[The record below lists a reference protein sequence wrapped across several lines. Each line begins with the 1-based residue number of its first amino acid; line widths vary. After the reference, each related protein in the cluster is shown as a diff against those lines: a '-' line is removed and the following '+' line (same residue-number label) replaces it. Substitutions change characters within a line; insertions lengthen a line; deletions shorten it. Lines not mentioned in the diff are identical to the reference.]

1 MKSKEFKLHM
11 KNLGLSFPK
20 CIEWSKDLIV
30 LYKYKPFGVGKDY
43 PYIPIF
49 KKPVELSVLE
59 DKITY
64 RVVAKYPM
72 IMVSAS
78 GIVRYTDTA
87 KLIKQHPTPVYKRL
101 AIMVNNV
108 KVSISGHRLVALA
121 WIPND
126 DYVTKNVVDHRDG
139 KKINNVVSNLRWVS
153 NATNVA
159 SASNRT
165 DRRWWVKKIGS
176 DIIHKFSSLTKVGEF
191 FRRNKA
197 SYSATRAPFKV
208 VVSTGTYIVEDV
220 LNFTGWS
227 LEQEDSKP
235 IKIAKLRLLNLKT
248 NKEIVF
254 KAVKEVMNFL
264 NVSKATVRYRFDYR
278 KGVPIKGYNVAIND
292 EPYPAIQERPIQR
305 GVILEKDGE
314 VKEFESLRKA
324 AEFLNIDRKT
334 LVKNSERNG
343 YTITIKQ

>member
-1 MKSKEFKLHM
+1 MRSEEFKLHI
-11 KNLGLSFPK
+11 KNLNLVFPK
-20 CIEWSKDLIV
+20 CLEWTKDLII
-30 LYKYKPFGVGKDY
+30 LKKYKPFGVSKDY
-43 PYIPIF
+43 PYIALF
-49 KKPVELSVLE
+49 KKPVEVSLLK
-59 DKITY
+59 DKVTY
-64 RVVAKYPM
+64 RVVPMYPELM
-72 IMVSAS
+72 ISES
-78 GIVRYTDTA
+78 GIVRYTYNNSDEPKVRT
-87 KLIKQHPTPVYKRL
+87 LTYKRIYL
-101 AIMVNNV
+101 KRKDNY
-108 KVSISGHRLVALA
+108 KTLTLHRLVAMA

-126 DYVTKNVVDHRDG
+126 DYVKNNIVDHIDG
-139 KKINNVVSNLRWVS
+139 NKLNNVKSNLRWTSVS
-153 NATNVA
+153 IN
-159 SASNRT
+159 SARARNIV
-165 DRRWWVKKIGS
+165 DKRWWVKKIGS
-176 DIIHKFSSLTKVGEF
+176 DIVYKFSSLTKVGEF
-191 FRRNKA
+191 FKRSKT
-197 SYSATRAPFKV
+197 SYSAARAPFKI

-254 KAVKEVMNFL
+254 NTVKEAMNFL
-264 NVSKATVRYRFDYR
+264 NVSKAAIGFRFDYR
-278 KGVPIKGYNVAIND
+278 KGVPIKGYIIAIND